1 MRNFRE
7 NFRSLVNEEHQQ
19 QHSEN
24 QKYNGVA
31 LLCECAGR
39 LNDGSGL
46 HAMSI
51 ERVVSSIQR
60 TARFGLFLFRFGR
73 KLQEKKLNKEEN
85 HFQLK

>member
-1 MRNFRE
+1 MM
-7 NFRSLVNEEHQQ
+7 
-19 QHSEN
+19 
-24 QKYNGVA
+24 GVD
-31 LLCECAGR
+31 CTQC
-39 LNDGSGL
+39 
-46 HAMSI
+46 HKSI